1 MALGSFTQLLPIANR
16 NSGLSSGTRPV
27 PGNTQLNG
35 ATFRIDCTTGTL
47 SAPFTGFTDPFSDP
61 SMSITI
67 STAFSWDGG
76 TTFPESA
83 SATFTGQSTGV
94 WGKTMAPLLSRS
106 LPFNAALGGRPDHY
120 MATLTLSNG
129 PITFGVSLE
138 EF

>member
-1 MALGSFTQLLPIANR
+1 MTFIQLLPVANR
-16 NSGLSSGTRPV
+16 NSTISSGTRPV
-27 PGNTQLNG
+27 PGNTNLNG
-35 ATFRIDCTTGTL
+35 ATIRIDCTTGTL
-47 SAPFTGFTDPFSDP
+47 STPFTGFTDPFSGS

-83 SATFTGQSTGV
+83 SSTFIGESTGV
-94 WGKTMAPLLSRS
+94 WGKTMAPLLTRGI
-106 LPFNAALGGRPDHY
+106 PFNSALGGRPDHY

-129 PITFGVSLE
+129 PISFGVSLE